1 MSDGDSRHRSDGKL
15 RATLQRGHLWLI
27 GALISSVVLL
37 AVAGTDVRQLLRY
50 ERAAVLGGEWW
61 RLLTGHLVHGGLRHL
76 SLNMAGIGLVALLCG
91 RDYSP
96 GHWLLILLAS
106 TLAIDLGFVFYQPQL
121 EWYVGLSG
129 VLHGCIAAGLIAWWR
144 YENRVLT
151 LAVAVLQRQT
161 LLGTIPWRAAAFR
174 RHAGRGS
181 GPFIWGYRGGA
192 RCCVDSDTATTLASA
207 LNVAIIARLLT
218 PAPFDVH
225 DASAVAAAWR
235 GRRFRELG

>member
-76 SLNMAGIGLVALLCG
+76 SLNMAGIGLVALLFG

-151 LAVAVLQRQT
+151 LAVAVLLSAKLFWEQYRGA
-161 LLGTIPWRAAAFR
+161 LPLSGDMPVVVAAHLYGAIGGALAAASIAILRQRWPR
-174 RHAGRGS
+174 RS
-181 GPFIWGYRGGA
+181 T
-192 RCCVDSDTATTLASA
+192 SL
-207 LNVAIIARLLT
+207 
-218 PAPFDVH
+218 
-225 DASAVAAAWR
+225 
-235 GRRFRELG
+235 

>member
-1 MSDGDSRHRSDGKL
+1 M
-15 RATLQRGHLWLI
+15 
-27 GALISSVVLL
+27 
-37 AVAGTDVRQLLRY
+37 
-50 ERAAVLGGEWW
+50 LGGEWW

-76 SLNMAGIGLVALLCG
+76 SLNMAGIGLVALLFG

-151 LAVAVLQRQT
+151 LAVAVLLSAKLFWEQYRGA
-161 LLGTIPWRAAAFR
+161 LPLSGDMPVVVAAHLYGAIGGALAAASIAILRQRWPR
-174 RHAGRGS
+174 RS
-181 GPFIWGYRGGA
+181 T
-192 RCCVDSDTATTLASA
+192 SL
-207 LNVAIIARLLT
+207 
-218 PAPFDVH
+218 
-225 DASAVAAAWR
+225 
-235 GRRFRELG
+235 

>member
-1 MSDGDSRHRSDGKL
+1 MSGGDSRHRSDGEL

-50 ERAAVLGGEWW
+50 ERAAVLEGEWW

-76 SLNMAGIGLVALLCG
+76 SLNVAGIGLVALLFG

-96 GHWLLILLAS
+96 GHWLFVLLAS

-129 VLHGCIAAGLIAWWR
+129 VLHGCIAGAKLFWEQYRGALPLSGDMP
-144 YENRVLT
+144 VV
-151 LAVAVLQRQT
+151 VAAHLYGAIGGA
-161 LLGTIPWRAAAFR
+161 LAAA
-174 RHAGRGS
+174 S
-181 GPFIWGYRGGA
+181 I
-192 RCCVDSDTATTLASA
+192 
-207 LNVAIIARLLT
+207 AILQQRWPPRSTSL
-218 PAPFDVH
+218 
-225 DASAVAAAWR
+225 
-235 GRRFRELG
+235 